1 MALAAT
7 NVPRRE
13 QTASAMTPRRL
24 WVDQGGSAAGP
35 KPGAASFTLEL
46 GGLAVQEL
54 VIDAARTRTYES
66 LFPDA
71 AEP

>member
-1 MALAAT
+1 MTEGANCT
-7 NVPRRE
+7 RRD
-13 QTASAMTPRRL
+13 ADFLVGRPSRFS
-24 WVDQGGSAAGP
+24 GGP
-35 KPGAASFTLEL
+35 KLGAASSSVEL

-54 VIDAARTRTYES
+54 VIEAARTRTHES

>member
-1 MALAAT
+1 
-7 NVPRRE
+7 
-13 QTASAMTPRRL
+13 MTPRRL
-24 WVDQGGSAAGP
+24 WVGPGGSAAGP

-46 GGLAVQEL
+46 GGLADQEH
-54 VIDAARTRTYES
+54 VIDAARTRIRES

>member
-1 MALAAT
+1 
-7 NVPRRE
+7 
-13 QTASAMTPRRL
+13 MTPRPL

-35 KPGAASFTLEL
+35 KPGADSFTLEL

-54 VIDAARTRTYES
+54 VIDAARTRIHDS
-66 LFPDA
+66 VFPDA